1 MPSAKKTLPVS
12 VPADFYRDLQR
23 FAAEET
29 LRRGR
34 RVTMSG
40 VVREAVAGLVKR
52 RRAQAE
58 AAEDRYLHDLANKA
72 EAEGGRPIPL
82 EQVAAELRAAR

>member
-1 MPSAKKTLPVS
+1 MPTTKKTLPVS
-12 VPADFYRDLQR
+12 VSADFYRELQR

-29 LRRGR
+29 LRRGK

-40 VVREAVAGLVKR
+40 VVREAVAGLIKR

-58 AAEDRYLHDLANKA
+58 AAEDRYLHALADKA
-72 EAEGGRPIPL
+72 EAEGGEPIPL
-82 EQVAAELRAAR
+82 EQVKADLGLEP